1 MALSVGTEISG
12 YRIEAVLGSG
22 GMGTVYRA
30 AHPSLPRSDALK
42 ILSAELSATP
52 DFRTRFIREA
62 DLAATLDHPNI
73 VAVYNR
79 GETDE
84 GQLWIAMQYVQ
95 GSDAD
100 KEVSGRGMDPARAV
114 HIIGEVAK
122 ALDYAH
128 RRKLLHRDVKPANFL
143 LAPNDERVLLAD
155 FGIARALDDATGLTA
170 TGVVMASVAYA
181 APESM
186 AGLPVDHRADIYSL
200 GCSLYRMLT
209 GATPFAGSG
218 GLAAIAAA
226 HVSQPPPRLTD
237 RNPALPAA
245 IDDVIAKAMAKE
257 PDQRYQSA
265 GELGRAAADALDTDV
280 TSPVRPQGLPTAPWS
295 SRPPQPPPTQPAPA
309 PPGQPPGPAWHDA
322 GSYPSGHF
330 SGPRSPGAGG
340 GFPPAAPPGAPLQ
353 YTHPAAG
360 APVRRR
366 SRGRIAAVIAAL
378 VLVIAAATVTTV
390 LLTGNNDHP
399 YQPQTFTH
407 VHGTTTVTSAP
418 RAVAALGPG
427 DGDAVL
433 SLGMQPVAIGAPNGA
448 LPSWEQ
454 QAVTG
459 SPKILGFPDTA
470 TIAAAKPDVIIM
482 TGDIDDPTY
491 TKLAAIA
498 PTITRPK
505 ESASAP
511 WTWQDQLHWIARIL
525 GRDSKGQD
533 LINAARTAQDDLR
546 SQHGSFQGKTVAAA
560 GVSDSGITL
569 SLTESN
575 VAAYL
580 QGVGFRYEPTLQPSP
595 VNPGPTRPVATDYE
609 VGDLKTDVLVVMR
622 TDKAAKGGGY
632 GGLPDQFK
640 SYGGTMV
647 VVDDPN
653 ILAALADP
661 GGYLANQ
668 FLNSAFVKA
677 LAQEIP

>member
-1 MALSVGTEISG
+1 MALSAGTVISG

-73 VAVYNR
+73 VTVYNR

-100 KEVSGRGMDPARAV
+100 KEVTGRGMDPARAA

-209 GATPFAGSG
+209 GTTPFAGSG

-265 GELGRAAADALDTDV
+265 DELARAAADALDSDIT
-280 TSPVRPQGLPTAPWS
+280 TPVRPQTAPTAPWTT
-295 SRPPQPPPTQPAPA
+295 RAPQPPATRPAPA
-309 PPGQPPGPAWHDA
+309 TPAQPPRPAWQDA
-322 GSYPSGHF
+322 ASYPSGHF
-330 SGPRSPGAGG
+330 SGPPSPGAGG
-340 GFPPAAPPGAPLQ
+340 GFLPAAPPGAPPP
-353 YTHPAAG
+353 YTHPG
-360 APVRRR
+360 SRTPTRRR
-366 SRGRIAAVIAAL
+366 RRGRIAAVIAAV

-399 YQPQTFTH
+399 YQPQSFTH

-418 RAVAALGPG
+418 HAVAALGPG

-433 SLGMQPVAIGAPNGA
+433 SLGIQPVAIGAPNGA

-470 TIAAAKPDVIIM
+470 AVAAAKPDVIIM

-546 SQHGSFQGKTVAAA
+546 TQHGSFQGKTVAAA
-560 GVSDSGITL
+560 GLSDSGITL
-569 SLTESN
+569 SLTQSN
-575 VAAYL
+575 VADYL
-580 QGVGFRYEPTLQPSP
+580 QGLGFRYEPTLQPSP
-595 VNPGPTRPVATDYE
+595 VNPGPTRPLANDYE
-609 VGDLKTDVLVVMR
+609 IGDLKTDVLVLMR

-632 GGLPDQFK
+632 GGLPDPFR

-647 VVDDPN
+647 IVDDPN

-661 GGYLANQ
+661 GGYLATQ

-677 LAQEIP
+677 LAQEIT